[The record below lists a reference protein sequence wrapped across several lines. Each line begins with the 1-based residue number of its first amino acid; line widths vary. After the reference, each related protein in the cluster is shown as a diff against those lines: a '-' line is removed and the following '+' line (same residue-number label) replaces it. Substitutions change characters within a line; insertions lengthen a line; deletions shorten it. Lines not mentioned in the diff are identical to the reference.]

1 MCYLKFKY
9 MDFINAYH
17 QKKQETTFASMTHA
31 TIRYKTNGL
40 KMGHTTIKG
49 FIQLEQETLVI
60 AI

>member
-1 MCYLKFKY
+1 
-9 MDFINAYH
+9 MDFINSYH

-40 KMGHTTIKG
+40 EMGHTTIKG